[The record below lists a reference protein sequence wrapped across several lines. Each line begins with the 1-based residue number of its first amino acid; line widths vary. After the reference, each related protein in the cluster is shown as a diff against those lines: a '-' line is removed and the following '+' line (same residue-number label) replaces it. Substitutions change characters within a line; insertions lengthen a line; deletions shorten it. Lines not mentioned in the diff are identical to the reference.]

1 MNLFSEDRHAP
12 ARAEARLCG
21 PRTGRAGKVERTGV
35 DRTSRREGRAT
46 SRVTCATL
54 GPVPHLGNFHPQ
66 YPKRRWAASTPP
78 DSLCSRHP
86 TSPSARLVSGH
97 PSRRHQRRPVPSA
110 LLRGVAPYRRP
121 APSRVWSQSRRTCRM
136 PEYGNTGTHTVSDSF
151 LRGEEGVWQGGLRRR
166 ARKNPLCSRSVRSGG
181 RFSRCPQRSALRSLS
196 SG

>member
-1 MNLFSEDRHAP
+1 MRLLARKPACADREPDAPERWNERVSIRRAGVRGGRPAAERARRSVRSLISAIFILNTRSEDGQR
-12 ARAEARLCG
+12 
-21 PRTGRAGKVERTGV
+21 
-35 DRTSRREGRAT
+35 
-46 SRVTCATL
+46 
-54 GPVPHLGNFHPQ
+54 Q
-66 YPKRRWAASTPP
+66 TPP
-78 DSLCSRHP
+78 DCLCSRHP
-86 TSPSARLVSGH
+86 TSPSARPVSGH